1 MKSKNQLSALLLLT
15 FVCGVVSA
23 QDESKRMVVE
33 KTIKS
38 QGADHVKAKIE
49 MVVGSI
55 DLSSENISQLLQAE
69 CVYYEEKWEPRFEYD
84 VFEKIGK
91 LHISNREG
99 VSDHDYDEDD
109 QSEWSL
115 VINDNISTELNIY
128 LGAGDA
134 TIDLE
139 ASKIRKLDYE
149 MKAGSCDINL
159 KNTSIPL
166 LNINA
171 IVGEATVDL
180 SGKWE
185 NDLNAYIKGGVG
197 DLTLNL
203 PDNYS
208 VELKISGV
216 IGEVDT
222 KGFRKE
228 GKHYYRESKE
238 NSEILYLEVRGG
250 IGDVEVK
257 LIEQ

>member
-1 MKSKNQLSALLLLT
+1 MKSTHYLSVLILLIFSFNVLL
-15 FVCGVVSA
+15 A
-23 QDESKRMVVE
+23 QDESKRMIVE
-33 KTIKS
+33 KTVKS

-55 DLSSENISQLLQAE
+55 NLSAENIAQLIQAE
-69 CVYYEEKWEPRFEYD
+69 CVYYEEKWTPRFEYD
-84 VFEKIGK
+84 VSKKIGE

-109 QSEWSL
+109 QSEWTL
-115 VINDNISTELNIY
+115 VINDEIPAELSIY

-139 ASKIRKLDYE
+139 ESKIEKLDYE
-149 MKAGSCDINL
+149 MKAGSCDIDL
-159 KNTSIPL
+159 KNTSVPL

-180 SGKWE
+180 SGRWE

-197 DLTLNL
+197 NLTLIL
-203 PDNYS
+203 PDDYS
-208 VELKISGV
+208 IELKISGV

-222 KGFRKE
+222 RGFRKE
-228 GKHYYRESKE
+228 GKYYYRKKE
-238 NSEILYLEVRGG
+238 DNTEVLYIEVHGG
-250 IGDVEVK
+250 IGDVEVR
-257 LIEQ
+257 LVD